1 MNATRVSLLLP
12 NYNNE
17 RVLGVVLD
25 RLAANTTH
33 PDTELV
39 IVDDGSTD
47 GSPDILRSWRDSGAF
62 VGDVRLIQ
70 KANSGAI
77 DSLNTALQAATGE
90 ICIQIDSDAS
100 VETPGWVEKMLELM
114 LLDERVGVVTA
125 KVVMD
130 SGALHTC
137 GVNVVGPAGVHDR
150 PSKPLEP
157 VGRRRWHHRV
167 ERPMEGT
174 AGDAEAHVAEVD
186 AACGCCM
193 MYRRDDALAA
203 GGYDTGYAPVWFD
216 DVDLSLSIRRLGR
229 KNFYLPDVRVL
240 HHLDARP
247 APVAGRD
254 RQRRERIR
262 GLARRVARRLPA
274 GARDGIERRLQVDLD
289 GHFTGAQ
296 LARLRHHYRYWRD
309 KWGWDLRNPDMAEVE
324 RRWGGTEVCW
334 ASDPERRAA
343 GEEIVRNLERAR
355 AST

>member
-1 MNATRVSLLLP
+1 MDATRVSLLLP

-17 RVLGVVLD
+17 RVLGTVLD

-33 PDTELV
+33 ADTELV

-47 GSPDILRSWRDSGAF
+47 ASVGIITDWRDSGAF
-62 VGDVRLIQ
+62 AGDVRLIEQ
-70 KANSGAI
+70 PNGGAI
-77 DSLNTALQAATGE
+77 AALNTALHAATGE
-90 ICIQIDSDAS
+90 LCVQIDSDAS
-100 VETPGWVEKMLELM
+100 VETHGWIERMLELM

-130 SGALHTC
+130 SGSLHTC
-137 GVNVVGPAGVHDR
+137 GVNVVGPEGVHDR
-150 PSKPLEP
+150 PSRVLEP

-167 ERPMEGT
+167 ERPLEGT
-174 AGDAEAHVAEVD
+174 AGAAEELTAEVD
-186 AACGCCM
+186 ASCGCCM
-193 MYRRDDALAA
+193 MYRREDALAL

-229 KNFYLPDVRVL
+229 KNFFLPDVRVV
-240 HHLDARP
+240 HHIEGRP

-254 RQRRERIR
+254 RRRRDP
-262 GLARRVARRLPA
+262 GDALPRRAARRLPA
-274 GARDGIERRLQVDLD
+274 RVRDRLEAALGVDLG
-289 GHFTGAQ
+289 GHMTRAQ
-296 LARLRHHYRYWRD
+296 LARLRHHYGYWRS
-309 KWGWDLRNPDMAEVE
+309 KWGFDLRNPDMAAVE

-334 ASDPERRAA
+334 ASDPERMAA